1 MPYPFRSLFQ
11 KSLFFIFGVIGS
23 GLLATVSLAEP
34 VAIVEETTNYSG
46 KVQEMDLLEAGQRIS
61 LGVNDQI
68 KISYLETCVVEEI
81 TGGEIRIGSGQ
92 SEITG
97 GAVTRK
103 KIGSCSTG
111 GVVLSDAQ
119 SNSSGVIAFRGGK
132 KKNSSNPIIV
142 YSRVP
147 VIYAS
152 KEGHLRIWK
161 ENKNEPIF
169 YKKIKKGMNT
179 FAKDSI
185 DLLPGSNYFLEV
197 SEWSSAP
204 VLVSVDVFAGYEP
217 AGLLKRI
224 VFLKHEK

>member
-1 MPYPFRSLFQ
+1 MSYPFRSLFQ
-11 KSLFFIFGVIGS
+11 KSLVFTFGVIES

-34 VAIVEETTNYSG
+34 VAIVEETTNYRG
-46 KVQEMDLLEAGQRIS
+46 KVQEMDLLETGQRIS
-61 LGVNDQI
+61 LGVNGQI
-68 KISYLETCVVEEI
+68 KISYLETCVVEQI

-103 KIGSCSTG
+103 KIVFCSTG
-111 GVVLSDAQ
+111 GVVLSKAQ
-119 SNSSGVIAFRGGK
+119 SNSSGAIAFRGGK
-132 KKNSSNPIIV
+132 KKNSSNPILV

-152 KEGHLRIWK
+152 KEGHLRIRK
-161 ENKNEPIF
+161 ENKKEPIF
-169 YKKIKKGMNT
+169 SKKIEKGMNIFT
-179 FAKDSI
+179 KDSI
-185 DLLPGSNYFLEV
+185 DLLPGSNYFFEV

-224 VFLKHEK
+224 IFLKHEK

>member
-1 MPYPFRSLFQ
+1 MSYPFRSLFQ
-11 KSLFFIFGVIGS
+11 KSLVFTFGVIGS

-34 VAIVEETTNYSG
+34 VAIVEETTNYRG
-46 KVQEMDLLEAGQRIS
+46 KVQEMDLLETGQRIS
-61 LGVNDQI
+61 LGVNGQI
-68 KISYLETCVVEEI
+68 KISYLETCVVEQI

-103 KIGSCSTG
+103 KIVFCSTG
-111 GVVLSDAQ
+111 GVVLSKAQ
-119 SNSSGVIAFRGGK
+119 SNLSGVIAFRGGK
-132 KKNSSNPIIV
+132 KKNSSNPILV

-152 KEGHLRIWK
+152 KEGHLRIRK
-161 ENKNEPIF
+161 ENKKEPIF
-169 YKKIKKGMNT
+169 SKKIEKGMNIFT
-179 FAKDSI
+179 KDSI
-185 DLLPGSNYFLEV
+185 DLLPGSNYFFEV

-224 VFLKHEK
+224 IFLKHEK